1 MYIFTW
7 VTELLSFSMFIIILC
22 YLGFKSKDYRSIGQ
36 IMAGSLFGVTLEY
49 MNVIVFGTYTYS
61 THFILQ
67 VGPPPDNIP
76 IVIGLSWGLIIWACM
91 KVSNQIGL
99 PKWSRPFLDG
109 LLALTIDLSMDTIA
123 IRLDDGFWT
132 WTNIPMESTPTLESF
147 FGVNWGNFVGWF
159 QVVVIFS
166 VLLRLEEHYFKG
178 SEKNKILISISY
190 FCIIPF
196 FAYIPLFF
204 GLSYGAIP
212 IQLITG
218 QPIKSIMEIQ
228 SPPPEWGLYILLYTI
243 VTALI
248 IQVIAFVKSKP
259 KITKDFDWIT
269 IYVFFSFHITN
280 LAFYLLGGFFSEA
293 PLILVLGIC
302 MLIIDILIHWII
314 FDKKQFSTIFYKKS

>member
-7 VTELLSFSMFIIILC
+7 ITEFLSFSMFIVILC
-22 YLGFKSKDYRSIGQ
+22 YLTFNKKDFRSVGQ
-36 IMAGSLFGVTLEY
+36 ILAGSLFGVTLEY

-61 THFILQ
+61 TYFILQ
-67 VGPPPDNIP
+67 VGPVPDNIP
-76 IVIGLSWGLIIWACM
+76 IVIGLSWGLIIWACI

-99 PKWSRPFLDG
+99 PTWSRPFLDG

-123 IRLDDGFWT
+123 IRLDEGFWT
-132 WTNIPMESTPTLESF
+132 WTSIPMESIPTLESF

-166 VLLRLEEHYFKG
+166 ILLRLEEHYLKG
-178 SEKNKILISISY
+178 SGKNGIVISILY

-196 FAYIPLFF
+196 FAYIPLYF

-218 QPIKSIMEIQ
+218 QPIVPIMDIQ
-228 SPPPEWGLYILLYTI
+228 SPTPGLGLYILLYTL
-243 VTALI
+243 VTALL
-248 IQVIAFVKSKP
+248 IQIFAFAKSKP
-259 KITKDFDWIT
+259 IISKDFDWIT

-280 LAFYLLGGFFSEA
+280 LVFYLLGGFFSEA

-302 MLIIDILIHWII
+302 MLLIDILIHGII
-314 FDKKQFSTIFYKKS
+314 FDKKQFSATLFNKS